1 MPGGPAGAPLHGRR
15 SLGEFAEAVRI
26 TRLDNPLPTV
36 LGRVC
41 DHLCENTCIRT
52 HLDQPLAI
60 RQIKRFIM
68 EQEREASPRT
78 APPAAAARVAI
89 VGAGPAGLAAAEWL
103 AYAGVGVTVF
113 EEHPYAGGMVG
124 GAIPSYRLP
133 QAQIDQDLGVLE
145 RLGVEIRYGQRAGV
159 DITLDELRAAGFA
172 AIFVAVGAQLAK
184 RLGLPGEDAR
194 GVIDGVTFLRS
205 VREGRPVAIGA
216 RVGVVGAGDT
226 AMDCVRAARRVGAS
240 SVSLIYRRT
249 IDQMPAD
256 PEEIHAIRDEGI
268 RIVELARPVG
278 LRIEDGALAGVTCTR
293 TEYRGTRDAAGRKV
307 PHDVPG
313 SEFEIGLDTLILAIS
328 QHPVLDF
335 FGGRPP
341 DLTPGGFIAVD
352 PDTFETSLPGVYAG
366 GDVAGGG
373 PSSIVKAA
381 ADGKRV
387 AAAILASVGA
397 PGAAAGAAAGVASPA
412 SPAEAGPP
420 DVQALVVRRAR
431 REYRVPIRVS
441 DLGRRDG
448 FEETVLGYTAEEAQR
463 EAGRCLDCDQIC
475 SLCVGVCP
483 NVALM
488 TYETAPVRAAL
499 PVLAVSNGALVAD
512 GSTPFVVDQRL
523 QVAVL
528 TDFCNEC
535 GNCVTAC
542 PTSGRPYLDK
552 PRLYLD
558 RADFEAQASNA
569 FMLVGDGAIEGRF
582 DGATHRVQRGAD
594 GPLEYAAPGFR
605 ALLDRSTFAVA

>member
-1 MPGGPAGAPLHGRR
+1 MATRATPPCVTACAQFNLGRYADAVRGDWRYRKDSFRTDRSKTPRGLEAFDCIAAPCLDECPVDQQVPRYMAAVR
-15 SLGEFAEAVRI
+15 SGEFAEAVRI
-26 TRLDNPLPTV
+26 TRLAIVLLPAV

-78 APPAAAARVAI
+78 APSASAARVAI

-103 AYAGVGVTVF
+103 AYAGVPR
-113 EEHPYAGGMVG
+113 HDLR
-124 GAIPSYRLP
+124 GASICRRHGRRGDPRSTACHRRRSTRISAFSSAWASRSDTASVPASTSRLMSCSQPGSRPSSWPWAPNWRSGS
-133 QAQIDQDLGVLE
+133 AC
-145 RLGVEIRYGQRAGV
+145 RAR
-159 DITLDELRAAGFA
+159 ISC
-172 AIFVAVGAQLAK
+172 GA
-184 RLGLPGEDAR
+184 
-194 GVIDGVTFLRS
+194 IDGVTFLRS

-278 LRIEDGALAGVTCTR
+278 LRIEDGALAGVACTR

-313 SEFEIGLDTLILAIS
+313 SEFEIGVDTLILAIS

-352 PDTFETSLPGVYAG
+352 PETFETSLPGVYAG

-397 PGAAAGAAAGVASPA
+397 PGSAVGAVSGSERQRPGRCRRRIPPRPVRRTCRRWWSGERVASTGCRSGSAA
-412 SPAEAGPP
+412 SIAVMAS
-420 DVQALVVRRAR
+420 RRPCWGTRPR
-431 REYRVPIRVS
+431 RRCMRRVAAS
-441 DLGRRDG
+441 
-448 FEETVLGYTAEEAQR
+448 TATRSA
-463 EAGRCLDCDQIC
+463 ACA
-475 SLCVGVCP
+475 S
-483 NVALM
+483 AS
-488 TYETAPVRAAL
+488 APTWR
-499 PVLAVSNGALVAD
+499 
-512 GSTPFVVDQRL
+512 
-523 QVAVL
+523 
-528 TDFCNEC
+528 
-535 GNCVTAC
+535 
-542 PTSGRPYLDK
+542 
-552 PRLYLD
+552 
-558 RADFEAQASNA
+558 
-569 FMLVGDGAIEGRF
+569 
-582 DGATHRVQRGAD
+582 
-594 GPLEYAAPGFR
+594 
-605 ALLDRSTFAVA
+605 